1 MIFVFSPLMHYL
13 SKLSE
18 ICQIVSSTKQPPNF
32 LAENSFDSNEFHIQA
47 KQNNPIEKKIHN
59 QAAKFWIEREER
71 AKQKRDTRP
80 LDRQKNYFEKKT
92 KSIPTLVVTHGNA
105 TRDHVPWRTHKQKQ
119 PALPIQSCEDFY
131 LLAKTEAHSQPNEA
145 FRK

>member
-1 MIFVFSPLMHYL
+1 MN
-13 SKLSE
+13 
-18 ICQIVSSTKQPPNF
+18 STY
-32 LAENSFDSNEFHIQA
+32 
-47 KQNNPIEKKIHN
+47 KQNKTIQSKKN
-59 QAAKFWIEREER
+59 TQQSGQFWIEREER
-71 AKQKRDTRP
+71 AKQKRETRP
-80 LDRQKNYFEKKT
+80 LDRQKTTLRKT